1 MEKNKT
7 LQDVFGQLTEGQL
20 EILECGFPFFVNR
33 PELFTSYP
41 QFKSFILNLLTDY
54 SCFTPHEKSIA
65 IADAFHQAKSIVD
78 KYELK
83 KAREL

>member
-1 MEKNKT
+1 MKKEKA
-7 LQDVFGQLTEGQL
+7 LEDVFGQLTEGQR
-20 EILECGFPFFVNR
+20 EILECGFPFLVNR

-41 QFKSFILNLLTDY
+41 QFKSFITQLLTDY
-54 SCFTPHEKSIA
+54 ACFSPHEKSMA

-83 KAREL
+83 KARDL